1 MALKRGKVWKKKKK
15 NTKKKSNIS
24 TIPSKTSLIS
34 QVQRRNDC
42 LDNTLQF
49 ASQNV
54 ERLSMI
60 SSRFAHGVQIW

>member
-1 MALKRGKVWKKKKK
+1 MALKRGKVWKKKKHE
-15 NTKKKSNIS
+15 KKALSAPS
-24 TIPSKTSLIS
+24 SKTSLIS

>member
-1 MALKRGKVWKKKKK
+1 MALKRGKVWKKKKHEQK
-15 NTKKKSNIS
+15 APS
-24 TIPSKTSLIS
+24 SKTSLIS